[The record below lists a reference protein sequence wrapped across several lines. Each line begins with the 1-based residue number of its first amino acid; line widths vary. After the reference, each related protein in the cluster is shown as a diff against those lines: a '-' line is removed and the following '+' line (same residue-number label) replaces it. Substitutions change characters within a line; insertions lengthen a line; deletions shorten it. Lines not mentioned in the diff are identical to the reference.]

1 MDKSRDD
8 YLLVIRLSAMGD
20 VAMTVPVLLA
30 LTRANPELKLL
41 VLTRPFFAPVFKN
54 IPNTLVF
61 PVDLRN
67 KHKGVSG
74 IYRLAKELK
83 KHRLS
88 GIADLHNVLRTN
100 LLKLFFLDKQIPF
113 KQIDKGRKEKR
124 AITAWRNKEIKYL
137 KTTHERY
144 VEVFRN
150 LGYSV
155 KLDSKDVLK
164 PCIPSEE
171 VQAFNAQE
179 DKKLIGVAPFAAFSG
194 KMYPLP
200 LMQQVLERLNNTNKY
215 KIFLFGGGD
224 EEKKAMKALANKYT
238 NCFCEV
244 GRLSFA
250 DELCLISQLDLM
262 VSMDSGNGHLAAMFG
277 IPTLTLWGITHPCVG
292 FAPYGQAVE
301 NSILSD
307 REKFPM
313 IPTSVYGNKFP
324 KGYEK
329 AIESIDPQTV
339 FRKIESF
346 LKE

>member
-1 MDKSRDD
+1 
-8 YLLVIRLSAMGD
+8 
-20 VAMTVPVLLA
+20 
-30 LTRANPELKLL
+30 
-41 VLTRPFFAPVFKN
+41 
-54 IPNTLVF
+54 
-61 PVDLRN
+61 N
-67 KHKGVSG
+67 KHKGISG

-88 GIADLHNVLRTN
+88 GVADLHNVLRTKI
-100 LLKLFFLDKQIPF
+100 LKLFFMDKQIPF

-124 AITAWRNKEIKYL
+124 TITAWRNKELKYL
-137 KTTHERY
+137 KSTHERY
-144 VEVFRN
+144 AEVFRDM
-150 LGYSV
+150 GYSV
-155 KLDSKDVLK
+155 ELNADDVLK

-200 LMQQVLERLNNTNKY
+200 LMQQVLEHLNNTNKY
-215 KIFLFGGGD
+215 KIYLFGGG
-224 EEKKAMKALANKYT
+224 EEESKVLNAIAIKYT

-244 GRLSFA
+244 GRLSFE
-250 DELCLISQLDLM
+250 DELCLISHLDLM

-324 KGYEK
+324 SGYEK
-329 AIESIDPQTV
+329 AMESIDPLIV
-339 FRKIESF
+339 FHKIET
-346 LKE
+346 LLMNQD